1 LILRSLLMR
10 AAAFPISNT
19 IGRSRGRDVTQ
30 RAALGVRCHSGWA
43 AYVVLGG
50 SNNAPDILARGRM
63 ELCDPSIKGSKQPF
77 HEAEPMPFEAGKGHI
92 DRCRKSSDAF
102 AARAAKKIMEAH
114 PDVSACCVLDSSGR
128 KLPELRAI
136 LASHALI
143 HSAEGEFY
151 RDIVARASEEAGVPV
166 MRVRERDLE
175 SAADALPGT
184 ATGRKQRLA
193 DFGKQVGTPWRQD
206 EKFAA
211 LAAWLALAS
220 RPVAKVRSSRVG

>member
-1 LILRSLLMR
+1 MR
-10 AAAFPISNT
+10 AVAFPISST
-19 IGRSRGRDVTQ
+19 IGRSGDRDVKK

-50 SNNAPDILARGRM
+50 SNEAPDILARGRM
-63 ELCDPSIKGSKQPF
+63 ELCDPAIKGSKQPF
-77 HEAEPMPFEAGKGHI
+77 HEAEPLSFAAGASHI
-92 DRCRKSSDAF
+92 ERCRNSSDAL
-102 AARAAKKIMEAH
+102 AARVTKKIMETH
-114 PDVSACCVLDSSGR
+114 PEIRACCVLDSSGR
-128 KLPELRAI
+128 KLPDLKAI

-151 RDIVARASEEAGVPV
+151 RDVVARASEKADVPV

-184 ATGRKQRLA
+184 AVARKQRLVV
-193 DFGKQVGTPWRQD
+193 FGKQVGTPWRQD
-206 EKFAA
+206 EKLAA

-220 RPVAKVRSSRVG
+220 RPAAKALGSRAG